1 MHAGTRGSAFGSKP
15 HLPGTHA
22 TQPQGR
28 VTEEEATRET
38 TNPAGRHDLWVRHPC
53 NGSCQ
58 GVASPSCA
66 AGQGQGSQA
75 EFLRLRVDHRQQG
88 QGQRSIPSCGS
99 DAAAAALADRGKAKA
114 WRARARDPLLPQPAD
129 ALPCTATDG
138 RGAQIPSA
146 CGNAAAQRD
155 VPAAAAGGAGP
166 APPCFFALPR
176 PTQIDPDTGASAGVP
191 YLAD

>member
-114 WRARARDPLLPQPAD
+114 WRARARGIRSSPSRRTLCRAQRR
-129 ALPCTATDG
+129 TDG
-138 RGAQIPSA
+138 GHRSL
-146 CGNAAAQRD
+146 R
-155 VPAAAAGGAGP
+155 PAATPRHNVTFQQPLP
-166 APPCFFALPR
+166 AVPDRPPRAFSLCRGRRRSIRTLERAL
-176 PTQIDPDTGASAGVP
+176 G
-191 YLAD
+191 YLT